1 MRGRREGVR
10 VSGRERERVGRQ
22 DRRNQTQNISGV

>member
-10 VSGRERERVGRQ
+10 ADEERDRDREERSEEGLMYL
-22 DRRNQTQNISGV
+22 